1 MLYAIIKD
9 ENGEIIADFMDYN
22 EYHNKTFCPDSE
34 TLFIIDFKYSK
45 KGKSYT
51 DKKNFIRE
59 KAKAYQNNFEFI
71 DNLNAVILL
80 QNYFEKWGK
89 KYGLLREFKEN
100 AII

>member
-9 ENGEIIADFMDYN
+9 GNGEIIADFMNYQ
-22 EYHNKTFCPDSE
+22 EYFNKTFCPDSE
-34 TLFIIDFKYSK
+34 TLFIIDLKKSK

-51 DKKNFIRE
+51 DKKKYIRE
-59 KAKAYQNNFEFI
+59 KAKAYQNNHEFI
-71 DNLNAVILL
+71 DSLNAVIIL

>member
-9 ENGEIIADFMDYN
+9 GNGEIIADFMDYN
-22 EYHNKTFCPDSE
+22 DFFNKTFCPDSE
-34 TLFIIDFKYSK
+34 ILFIIDLEKSK

-51 DKKNFIRE
+51 DKKEHIRAL
-59 KAKAYQNNFEFI
+59 AKAYQNNFEFI
-71 DNLNAVILL
+71 DSLNAVIIL